1 MSQLCSLEQVLF
13 LPSPVFI
20 VNKDGQNVAKGKF
33 LWTDAVTA
41 KGKRINHPS
50 HDMFE
55 FDGVVYR
62 SAKDAVQAHL
72 SISTARQ
79 AWCSLRVP
87 DPRVVG
93 ERCRKLSKLRT
104 AVAFYNTLTV
114 KDRNDL
120 VSVAVTSANSQP
132 MLYMKVDDEET
143 KTEPTQPGLFSQI
156 IDNFK

>member
-1 MSQLCSLEQVLF
+1 MSLECSPEQVLF

-20 VNKDGQNVAKGKF
+20 VNKDEQKVSTGRF
-33 LWTDAVTA
+33 LWTDAVTE
-41 KGKRINHPS
+41 KGKKLNHPS

-55 FDGVVYR
+55 FDGVIYR
-62 SAKDAVQAHL
+62 SAKDAVQAQI

-93 ERCRKLSKLRT
+93 KGFRKLSKLRT
-104 AVAFYNTLTV
+104 AVAFCNTLSV

-132 MLYMKVDDEET
+132 MVYMEVDDKEEET
-143 KTEPTQPGLFSQI
+143 KAIQTGLFTEILQI
-156 IDNFK
+156 L